1 MELIDTQRLQIKKG
15 KETGKHINLYRHFRS
30 KYFNSNSY
38 KGSSLFISDTAKG
51 QVRRFP
57 LLLYS
62 SAFY

>member
-1 MELIDTQRLQIKKG
+1 MELIDTQGLKIRKG
-15 KETGKHINLYRHFRS
+15 KGTGKHINLYRHFRS